1 MTLTTINLAAL
12 GDTINLSTEVTG
24 TLATG
29 NGGTGATTF
38 APGKIG
44 QIVSATTDT
53 QVSNADASYTMMS
66 QAITPSATSSSV
78 LVFATLMLGTASN
91 PNGGIKLT
99 RGGTALGVVGN
110 PHGGASN
117 SFWSADNYFT
127 DNPDPYTISPFQ
139 YTFLDTGI
147 STTSATTYAI
157 ATESFSQLYLNRP
170 KNGDA
175 DGNARSTFTLMEV
188 LA

>member
-1 MTLTTINLAAL
+1 MALTRLGLNQSINLA
-12 GDTINLSTEVTG
+12 TNITG

-29 NGGTGATTF
+29 NGGTGATSF
-38 APGKIG
+38 APGKVG
-44 QIVSATTDT
+44 QVISTTSDTPVSTSSGAT
-53 QVSNADASYTMMS
+53 TMMS
-66 QAITPSATSSSV
+66 LAITPSATSSSV

-157 ATESFSQLYLNRP
+157 ATESFAHLYFNRP
-170 KNGDA
+170 KDGDSS
-175 DGNARSTFTLMEV
+175 GNARSTFTLMEV